1 MEGVSRYRTPLTAEE
16 ERPLVA
22 STIPKNT
29 GYNTKWAVKVF
40 EQWQS
45 CREDKT
51 VRNVPSSSVNLH
63 ICQVEDLTTPLHCM
77 NAETLNLWLSR
88 FVEEVCNTKGGKI
101 SRTNVVCYNLWFEA
115 IFERQKWIG
124 STV

>member
-16 ERPLVA
+16 ERLLVA

-63 ICQVEDLTTPLHCM
+63 ICQVEDLTTLYECR
-77 NAETLNLWLSR
+77 NIKSVAES
-88 FVEEVCNTKGGKI
+88 VCGRGLQREGGKI

-115 IFERQKWIG
+115 IFEL
-124 STV
+124 